1 MNRRAFIHREE
12 TPMATRPRPLLT
24 TLVALATLAVL
35 ATSASAQ
42 KATVTFLHLN
52 DVYELSPKDGK
63 GGFAPLVT
71 LLKQERAAAPGAIT
85 TLGGDLIASSMMS
98 GITKGTQMIELMNA
112 IGLDLAVVGNHEF
125 DFGTEILKQRVA
137 ESKFP
142 WLGTNVLGTDGK
154 VFPGL
159 AATTTRK
166 VGDLTIGFFGLL
178 TPDTAHLSNTGP
190 EVKFAPIV
198 EIARAAV
205 KQLRDQGAD
214 AVVAVTHVTIAEDRQ
229 LVKEVKGIDVI
240 LGGHEHD
247 PITFYEGG
255 ALIFKVGHDLEYLG
269 VAQIEI
275 EKTQGQRGPQVK
287 VWPRTW
293 KLVSTAGVAPDP
305 TVAALV
311 KVHEEKLDQSLKVAV
326 GTTGV
331 ELDSRRATVRVKE
344 SAIGNLFADA
354 IRDFTKADVAITNG
368 GGIRGD
374 RTYAAGTMLTRKDV
388 LTELPFGNLV
398 VVLDITGAGLR
409 TALEEGVSSVEDVA
423 GRFPHVSGLTFSF
436 DPKRPKG
443 SRVLQVTVG
452 GKPLD
457 PAAIYRLATNEYM
470 MAGGDGYA
478 SLTKGKPVVDASGG
492 ALMATVV
499 MDYIT
504 AKGTVSPKVEGRI
517 TEQK

>member
-1 MNRRAFIHREE
+1 MRTRSRLLF
-12 TPMATRPRPLLT
+12 TPVLAL
-24 TLVALATLAVL
+24 LVALLL
-35 ATSASAQ
+35 ATSAFAQ

-63 GGFAPLVT
+63 GGFAPMMT
-71 LLKQERAAAPGAIT
+71 LLQRERAAAPGAIT

-125 DFGTEILKQRVA
+125 DFGTDVLKQRVA
-137 ESKFP
+137 ESKFS
-142 WLGTNVLGTDGK
+142 WLGSNVLGADGK
-154 VFPGL
+154 IFPGL
-159 AATTTRK
+159 VASATRK
-166 VGDLTIGFFGLL
+166 VGDLTVGFFGLL
-178 TPDTAHLSNTGP
+178 TPDTSHLSNTGP
-190 EVKFAPIV
+190 EVKFAPIT
-198 EIARAAV
+198 ETARAAV

-214 AVVAVTHVTIAEDRQ
+214 AVVALTHLTIAEERQ
-229 LVKEVKGIDVI
+229 LVKDVKGIDVI

-255 ALIFKVGHDLEYLG
+255 VLIFKVGHDLEYLG

-293 KLVSTAGVAPDP
+293 KLVSTAGVAPEP
-305 TVAALV
+305 TVHALV
-311 KVHEEKLDQSLKVAV
+311 QQHEAKLAQSLNVPV

-354 IRDFTKADVAITNG
+354 IREFTKAEVAITNG

-374 RTYAAGTMLTRKDV
+374 RTYAAGTTLTRKDV

-423 GRFPHVSGLTFSF
+423 GRFPHVSGMTFSF
-436 DPKRPKG
+436 DPKKPKG

-478 SLTKGKPVVDASGG
+478 SLTKGKPVIDASGG
-492 ALMATVV
+492 TLMATVV

-504 AKGTVSPKVEGRI
+504 AKGTVSPAVEGRI
-517 TEQK
+517 TEQR